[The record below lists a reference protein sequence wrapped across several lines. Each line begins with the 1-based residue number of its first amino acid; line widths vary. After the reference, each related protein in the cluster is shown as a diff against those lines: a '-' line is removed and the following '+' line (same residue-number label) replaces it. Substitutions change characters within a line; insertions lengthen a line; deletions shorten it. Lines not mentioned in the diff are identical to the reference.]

1 MDYFSYRG
9 DDLYAED
16 VPLTDI
22 AQQFGTPCY
31 VYSKATL
38 LRHYQAF
45 DQAFAEHP
53 HRICYAVKANS
64 NLAVL
69 NLLAR
74 QGSGFDVVSEGE
86 LRRVMAAGGQ
96 AAHSVFSGVGKQST
110 EIAFALQQGIG
121 CLNIESVAELDRINQ
136 VALSLGLVAPIAV
149 RVNPDVD
156 ANTHPYISTG
166 LKENKF
172 GVDMRAAYQ
181 LYQRAATL
189 PGIRVVGIG
198 CHIGSQLLTVTPFLE
213 ALTRLLELYDRLT
226 AEGFR
231 FEHIDLGGGLGVP
244 YHHETLPVETPPS
257 PAQYITALLQKLAPR
272 NIPVYLEPGRAIAA
286 NAGVLLT
293 SVEYLKTTQDKNFV
307 VVDAAM
313 NDLLRP
319 SLYQAWQE
327 IIPCQKNLSRPQ
339 ITADVV
345 GPVCETGDFLGK
357 SRPLSVAAGDVLA
370 VRTAGAYGF
379 VMSSNYNSRNRCPEI
394 MVDGAKVVVVR
405 RRETYAEQWASE
417 SCLPDDL
424 NQ

>member
-1 MDYFSYRG
+1 MDYFCYYG
-9 DDLYAED
+9 DRLCAES
-16 VPLTDI
+16 VPLADI

-38 LRHYQAF
+38 VRHYQAF
-45 DQAFAEHP
+45 DQAFGDHS

-69 NLLAR
+69 NILAR
-74 QGSGFDVVSEGE
+74 AGSGFDVVSEGE
-86 LRRVMAAGGQ
+86 LRRVLAAGG
-96 AAHSVFSGVGKQST
+96 AAANSVFSGVGKQSK

-121 CLNIESVAELDRINQ
+121 CLNIESVAELDRINH
-136 VALSLGLVAPIAV
+136 VALALGVVAPIAV

-172 GVDMRAAYQ
+172 GVDMQAAYS
-181 LYQRAATL
+181 LYQRAAML
-189 PGIRVVGIG
+189 PGIRVIGIG

-226 AEGFR
+226 TEGFC

-257 PAQYITALLQKLAPR
+257 PAQYVSALLQKLAPR
-272 NIPVYLEPGRAIAA
+272 NISVYLEPGRAIAA

-293 SVEYLKTTQDKNFV
+293 SVEYIKTTQDKNFV

-327 IIPCQKNLSRPQ
+327 IIPCQKNLPRECL
-339 ITADVV
+339 TADVV

-357 SRPLSVAAGDVLA
+357 SRPLAVAAGDLLA

-394 MVDGAKVVVVR
+394 MVDGAQAHLVR
-405 RRETYAEQWASE
+405 RRETYEEQWASE
-417 SCLPDDL
+417 SCIPSGH
-424 NQ
+424 

>member
-1 MDYFSYRG
+1 MDYFRYQG
-9 DDLYAED
+9 DSLCAES
-16 VPLTDI
+16 VPLAQI

-38 LRHYQAF
+38 LRHYHAF
-45 DQAFAEHP
+45 DQAFAAHA

-69 NLLAR
+69 NVLA
-74 QGSGFDVVSEGE
+74 QAGSGFDVVSEGE
-86 LRRVMAAGGQ
+86 LRRVLAAGGS
-96 AAHSVFSGVGKQST
+96 AAKSVFSGVGKLAS
-110 EIAFALQQGIG
+110 EIRFALQQGIG

-136 VALSLGLVAPIAV
+136 VALDLGVVAPIAV

-156 ANTHPYISTG
+156 AQTHPYISTG

-172 GVDMRAAYQ
+172 GVDMQAAYQ
-181 LYQRAATL
+181 LYQRAASL
-189 PGIRVVGIG
+189 PGIRVTGIA

-213 ALTRLLELYDRLT
+213 ALNKLLALFDRLT
-226 AEGFR
+226 AEGFA
-231 FEHIDLGGGLGVP
+231 FEHLDLGGGLGVP

-257 PAQYITALLQKLAPR
+257 PADYVSALLQQLAPR
-272 NIPVYLEPGRAIAA
+272 NIPIHLEPGRAIAA
-286 NAGVLLT
+286 NAGLLLT
-293 SVEYLKTTQDKNFV
+293 QVEYLKTTQDKHFI

-327 IIPCQKNLSRPQ
+327 IIPCQKNLPRESLL
-339 ITADVV
+339 ADVV

-357 SRPLSVAAGDVLA
+357 ARQLAVASGDLLA

-379 VMSSNYNSRNRCPEI
+379 VMSSNYNSRNRCAEV
-394 MVDGAKVVVVR
+394 MVDGDQLHLVR
-405 RRETYAEQWASE
+405 RRETYEEQWASE
-417 SCLPDDL
+417 SCLPHNL
-424 NQ
+424 